1 MIRCEKKTTGLEIE
15 IHGMGGVILS
25 ELEIIVRQLK
35 DSVPKE
41 VILEAVNDGLEKEP
55 IKDSSDIRAE
65 RLEEMQRLADDLT
78 RSVIN
83 DPDMPEEAKQHV
95 KDMYKKSFGREFKD
109 EEQKD

>member
-1 MIRCEKKTTGLEIE
+1 MVW
-15 IHGMGGVILS
+15 GGVVLS

-35 DSVPKE
+35 ESVPKE
-41 VILEAVNDGLEKEP
+41 TILEAVNNGLEKEP
-55 IKDSSDIRAE
+55 TKDSSDIRAE
-65 RLEEMQRLADDLT
+65 RLEEMQRLADDVT

-95 KDMYKKSFGREFKD
+95 KDMYKKSFGHEFKD